1 MLALGWVPNIFRR
14 GAASM
19 GRLNYILRAQPQ
31 IDDRHAAV
39 AANAPLAGEI
49 EFRNLTFTFPT
60 NISGNGAAPPAT
72 ASNGGHG
79 SRPPLRAINLKIPAG
94 STLPTAGPTAR

>member
-31 IDDRHAAV
+31 IDDRNAAV

-49 EFRNLTFTFPT
+49 EFRNLNFTFPT
-60 NISGNGAAPPAT
+60 NISGNGAAAAAA
-72 ASNGGHG
+72 ASNGGH
-79 SRPPLRAINLKIPAG
+79 RAHPVLRHINLKIPAG
-94 STLPTAGPTAR
+94 STVAILRPT